1 MEWIMTTTCP
11 APENIR
17 TGAALKGVLREI
29 GYVLWLSRRLAAE
42 VRAAKYRSVRP
53 EMAEFCAVD
62 MAACAA

>member
-29 GYVLWLSRRLAAE
+29 GYVLWLSRRLAAQTLP
-42 VRAAKYRSVRP
+42 A
-53 EMAEFCAVD
+53 
-62 MAACAA
+62 